1 MNTRKLLLLLL
12 IIHCSFSLCACSEV
26 VHAPVNTEDENTLTE
41 TEINETEESDTSL
54 TEETIIEEVTEIV
67 ETVQPQILNFVDI
80 KGNWYQTE
88 ILENVR
94 KHNYNWNYLTNDEHG
109 IAYEG
114 DPNYTIRK
122 GIDVSDWQGTIDWK
136 QVADAGYEFAIL
148 RLGYRGYGTK
158 GTMKMDNTFYYN
170 IQNAQKYG
178 IDVGVYFFA
187 QAVNE
192 AEAIEEANYVLNAL
206 KGYEL
211 QLPIV
216 YDPELISH
224 TKART
229 DNVTGEQF
237 TKNTIAFCEAVKA
250 AGYTPMVYSN
260 MVWEATL
267 FDMTQLQAY
276 NFWYADYEKLPQ
288 TPYAFCF
295 WQYSDQGRV
304 PGIKGNVD
312 LNVQFIP
319 IISTP

>member
-1 MNTRKLLLLLL
+1 MKAKKLLLFLL
-12 IIHCSFSLCACSEV
+12 IIQCSFILCACSEV
-26 VHAPVNTEDENTLTE
+26 VHAPMTNTEADTSIVDTEIIETE
-41 TEINETEESDTSL
+41 TSMPEDTEVASEIIMD
-54 TEETIIEEVTEIV
+54 IE
-67 ETVQPQILNFVDI
+67 PQILHFVDV
-80 KGNWYQTE
+80 KGNWYETE

-94 KHNYNWNYLTNDEHG
+94 KHDYNWNYLTNNENG

-114 DPNYTIRK
+114 DPNYIIRK
-122 GIDVSDWQGTIDWK
+122 GIDVSDWQGKIDWK

-170 IQNAQKYG
+170 IQNASQHG

-192 AEAIEEANYVLNAL
+192 AEAIEEANFVLNAL
-206 KGYEL
+206 EGYEL

-267 FDMTQLQAY
+267 FDMTQLQTY
-276 NFWYADYEKLPQ
+276 DFWYADYEALPQ
-288 TPYAFCF
+288 TPYAFKF
-295 WQYSDQGRV
+295 WQYSDHGRV

-312 LNVQFIP
+312 LNIQFIP
-319 IISTP
+319 IQTTP